1 MKALVGFAMLVSL
14 FVSLFVIA
22 AISIGWMQTA
32 WVFLI
37 AAIILLW
44 MKIAVDLIA

>member
-1 MKALVGFAMLVSL
+1 MKSWVGFAMLASL

-32 WVFLI
+32 LVFLL
-37 AAIILLW
+37 AAIIIW
-44 MKIAVDLIA
+44 WIKIAVDLMM